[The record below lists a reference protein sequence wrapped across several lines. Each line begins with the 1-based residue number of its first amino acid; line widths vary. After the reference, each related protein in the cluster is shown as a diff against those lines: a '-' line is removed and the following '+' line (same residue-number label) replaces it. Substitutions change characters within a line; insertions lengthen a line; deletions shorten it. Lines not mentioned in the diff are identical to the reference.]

1 MHVRPHQGE
10 VLLAPEGLVAR
21 ETFVEDTPECVHVGP
36 CIERFATD
44 LLRRCVSRS
53 SQERSVLGQSPTRGP
68 PREAEVAK
76 KRVGT
81 AAREKHIRRLHI
93 SMHDPGDVCRIEGVA
108 DLRDDERRPIGLQSD
123 FGTKQFG

>member
-1 MHVRPHQGE
+1 MCAHMR
-10 VLLAPEGLVAR
+10 ARSCSRPEGLVAR
-21 ETFVEDTPECVHVGP
+21 ETFVEDTAECVHVGP
-36 CIERFATD
+36 CIECFATD

-53 SQERSVLGQSPTRGP
+53 SEERSVLGQGPTRDP

-76 KRVGT
+76 KSVGT

-93 SMHDPGDVCRIEGVA
+93 SMHDPGDMCRIEGVT

-123 FGTKQFG
+123 LGTKQFG